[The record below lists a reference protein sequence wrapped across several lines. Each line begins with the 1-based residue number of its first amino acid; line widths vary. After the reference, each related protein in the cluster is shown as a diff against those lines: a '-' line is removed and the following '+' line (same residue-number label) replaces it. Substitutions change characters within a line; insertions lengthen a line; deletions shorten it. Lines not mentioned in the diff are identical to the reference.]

1 MSLLSVMLAALLA
14 LPWWI
19 TRAMNSLR
27 DELSAK
33 IDVTNARIDQQRIEL
48 TAMIDKQRL
57 ELTAMID
64 RQRIELTAQIDALG
78 KEVAVVK
85 TDVAVLK
92 TDTAWL
98 RERTARIETRLPE
111 VPVPAGD

>member
-14 LPWWI
+14 MPWWI

-33 IDVTNARIDQQRIEL
+33 IDATNARIDQQRIEL
-48 TAMIDKQRL
+48 TTMIDQ
-57 ELTAMID
+57 
-64 RQRIELTAQIDALG
+64 QRIELAAMIDALG
-78 KEVAVVK
+78 KEV
-85 TDVAVLK
+85 VA
-92 TDTAWL
+92 L

>member
-1 MSLLSVMLAALLA
+1 MEAAIVSLLSVMLAALLA
-14 LPWWI
+14 MPWWI

-33 IDVTNARIDQQRIEL
+33 IDATNARIDQQRIEL
-48 TAMIDKQRL
+48 TAMIDH
-57 ELTAMID
+57 
-64 RQRIELTAQIDALG
+64 QRIELTAQIDKQRIELTAMIDALA
-78 KEVAVVK
+78 KEVA
-85 TDVAVLK
+85 A
-92 TDTAWL
+92 L